1 MKVSVL
7 LLGLLVGS
15 LTIFYPSNAEEIC
28 PSGTV
33 GLCDPG
39 VTEVIESTT
48 ETESSTNSS
57 GTTTIDTTTTTTT
70 TTTVTNEDTGDL
82 LTDEKVSEMGR
93 NQRYGGDM
101 TTDWGGQGPASMGCT
116 GSKGANLGTDKC
128 AQITGSGNNT
138 STMGVPGMG
147 TTFIQTITVSNL
159 GIGSKGGRTNYTI
172 KVDKQDASDRIYM
185 HITGKDG
192 STVSFAGTDI
202 LSEAGVASGYQAYSG
217 GFDFGGTLTT
227 LIVEV
232 GGRDIN
238 LSIGPLFDD
247 VTVNV
252 LWNVIN
258 TIVTEQITTIE
269 TFVALGVFDQETI
282 EVATTVFENNN
293 ISIGPAGETNIQPNI
308 DENMEDMPT
317 YETVSME
324 MNMEMPDIDMSGMG
338 STTDMDMPTIDM
350 PVPEVEI
357 EMNVSIE
364 MEMPNVEPTMDA
376 GPSGDTTNTEV
387 SESPPETQA
396 PEPVEVTPEPTE
408 PEPVE
413 VEVKP
418 EPTEPEPE
426 TTSDTQTAEA
436 KPEPTET
443 SDSNEQE
450 EDVVEAKP
458 EPKKEV
464 KAEPKKVEP
473 KKAEPKKVVVKK
485 ASPKKVVK
493 AKAKP
498 KTKQEKKQEAK
509 QKAAKKIMKKMG
521 DRGKYDSI
529 NQLKTLVVMQVLGNT
544 REFFSAQKLIPQP
557 EGFFTDTRIPDATI
571 SDNNYNQYFM
581 FGGSDAAHDAL
592 VNTQYRR

>member
-15 LTIFYPSNAEEIC
+15 LVFPYSSNAEEIC
-28 PSGTV
+28 PSGQV

-39 VTEVIESTT
+39 VTEVLESTT

-57 GTTTIDTTTTTTT
+57 GTTTTDTTTTTTT

-116 GSKGANLGTDKC
+116 GSKGVNLGTDKC
-128 AQITGSGNNT
+128 AQITGSGNST

-147 TTFIQTITVSNL
+147 TTFIQTITISNL
-159 GIGSKGGRTNYTI
+159 GVGNRGGRTNYTI

-217 GFDFGGTLTT
+217 GFDFGGTLTS

-252 LWNVIN
+252 LWNVIS
-258 TIVTEQITTIE
+258 TIVLQQITTIE
-269 TFVALGVFDQETI
+269 TFVSLGTFDQETI
-282 EVATTVFENNN
+282 EVATTIFENNN
-293 ISIGPAGETNIQPNI
+293 ISIGPSGETNIQPNI

-317 YETVSME
+317 YEAVAME
-324 MNMEMPDIDMSGMG
+324 MNMEMPDMSGMD
-338 STTDMDMPTIDM
+338 STTGMDMPTMDM
-350 PVPEVEI
+350 PDVEI
-357 EMNVSIE
+357 EMDIE
-364 MEMPNVEPTMDA
+364 MEMPNVEPTVDS
-376 GPSGDTTNTEV
+376 GPSGDTTTTET
-387 SESPPETQA
+387 SEPSSETQG
-396 PEPVEVTPEPTE
+396 PEPTE
-408 PEPVE
+408 VE
-413 VEVKP
+413 P
-418 EPTEPEPE
+418 EPTSEVEPESTEAEPE

-464 KAEPKKVEP
+464 KA
-473 KKAEPKKVVVKK
+473 
-485 ASPKKVVK
+485 
-493 AKAKP
+493 
-498 KTKQEKKQEAK
+498 
-509 QKAAKKIMKKMG
+509 
-521 DRGKYDSI
+521 
-529 NQLKTLVVMQVLGNT
+529 
-544 REFFSAQKLIPQP
+544 
-557 EGFFTDTRIPDATI
+557 AT
-571 SDNNYNQYFM
+571 N
-581 FGGSDAAHDAL
+581 
-592 VNTQYRR
+592 

>member
-1 MKVSVL
+1 MS
-7 LLGLLVGS
+7 
-15 LTIFYPSNAEEIC
+15 FWPS
-28 PSGTV
+28 

-39 VTEVIESTT
+39 VTEVLESTT
-48 ETESSTNSS
+48 VTESSTNSS
-57 GTTTIDTTTTTTT
+57 GTTTTDTTTTTTT

-116 GSKGANLGTDKC
+116 GSKGVNLGTDKC
-128 AQITGSGNNT
+128 AQITGSGNST

-147 TTFIQTITVSNL
+147 TTFIQTITISNL
-159 GIGSKGGRTNYTI
+159 GVGNRGGRTNYTI

-217 GFDFGGTLTT
+217 GFDFGGTLTS

-252 LWNVIN
+252 LWNVIS
-258 TIVTEQITTIE
+258 TIVLQQITTIE
-269 TFVALGVFDQETI
+269 TFVSLGTFDQETI
-282 EVATTVFENNN
+282 EVATTIFENNN
-293 ISIGPAGETNIQPNI
+293 ISVGPGGETNIQPNI

-317 YETVSME
+317 YEAVAME
-324 MNMEMPDIDMSGMG
+324 MNMEMPDMSGMD
-338 STTDMDMPTIDM
+338 STTGMDMPTMDM
-350 PVPEVEI
+350 PDVEI
-357 EMNVSIE
+357 EMDIE
-364 MEMPNVEPTMDA
+364 MEMPNVEPTVDS
-376 GPSGDTTNTEV
+376 GPSGDTTTTET
-387 SESPPETQA
+387 SEPPPETSA
-396 PEPVEVTPEPTE
+396 PEPTE
-408 PEPVE
+408 VEPEPTSE
-413 VEVKP
+413 VEP
-418 EPTEPEPE
+418 EPTEAEPE

-464 KAEPKKVEP
+464 KTATKKAEP

-485 ASPKKVVK
+485 TAPKKVVK

-529 NQLKTLVVMQVLGNT
+529 NQMKTLIVMQVLGNT

-557 EGFFTDTRIPDATI
+557 VGFFTDARIPDATI

-581 FGGSDAAHDAL
+581 FGGSDVVHDAL
-592 VNTQYRR
+592 VNSQYRRQ

>member
-15 LTIFYPSNAEEIC
+15 LVFPYSSNAEEIC
-28 PSGTV
+28 PSGQV

-39 VTEVIESTT
+39 VTEVLESTT

-116 GSKGANLGTDKC
+116 GSKGVNLGTDKC
-128 AQITGSGNNT
+128 AQITGSGNST

-147 TTFIQTITVSNL
+147 TTFIQTITISNL
-159 GIGSKGGRTNYTI
+159 GVGSRGGRTNYTI

-217 GFDFGGTLTT
+217 GFDFGGTLTS

-252 LWNVIN
+252 LWNVIS
-258 TIVTEQITTIE
+258 TIVLQQITTIE
-269 TFVALGVFDQETI
+269 TFVSLGTFDQETI
-282 EVATTVFENNN
+282 EVATTIFENNN
-293 ISIGPAGETNIQPNI
+293 ISVGPGGETNIQPNI

-317 YETVSME
+317 YEAVAME
-324 MNMEMPDIDMSGMG
+324 MNMEMPDMSGMD
-338 STTDMDMPTIDM
+338 STTGMDMPTMDM
-350 PVPEVEI
+350 PVPDVEI
-357 EMNVSIE
+357 EMNIDIE
-364 MEMPNVEPTMDA
+364 MEMPNVEPTVDS
-376 GPSGDTTNTEV
+376 GTSGDTTTTET
-387 SESPPETQA
+387 SEPPPETSA
-396 PEPVEVTPEPTE
+396 PEPTE
-408 PEPVE
+408 VEPEPTSE
-413 VEVKP
+413 VEP
-418 EPTEPEPE
+418 EPTEAEPE

-464 KAEPKKVEP
+464 KAATKKVEP

-485 ASPKKVVK
+485 TAPKKVVK

-529 NQLKTLVVMQVLGNT
+529 NQMKTLIVMQVLGNT

-557 EGFFTDTRIPDATI
+557 IGFFTDARIPDATI

-581 FGGSDAAHDAL
+581 FGGSDVVHDAL
-592 VNTQYRR
+592 VNSQYRRQ

>member
-15 LTIFYPSNAEEIC
+15 LVFPYSSNAEEIC
-28 PSGTV
+28 PSGQV

-39 VTEVIESTT
+39 VTEVLESTT

-116 GSKGANLGTDKC
+116 GSKGVNLGTDKC
-128 AQITGSGNNT
+128 AQITGSGNST

-147 TTFIQTITVSNL
+147 TTFIQTITISNL
-159 GIGSKGGRTNYTI
+159 GVGNRGGRTNYTI

-217 GFDFGGTLTT
+217 GFDFGGTLTS

-252 LWNVIN
+252 LWNVIS
-258 TIVTEQITTIE
+258 TIVLQQITTIE
-269 TFVALGVFDQETI
+269 TFVSLGTFDQETI
-282 EVATTVFENNN
+282 EVATTIFENNN
-293 ISIGPAGETNIQPNI
+293 ISIGPSGETNIQPNI

-317 YETVSME
+317 YEAVAME
-324 MNMEMPDIDMSGMG
+324 MNMEMPDMSGMD
-338 STTDMDMPTIDM
+338 STTGMDMPTMDM
-350 PVPEVEI
+350 PDVEI
-357 EMNVSIE
+357 EMDIE
-364 MEMPNVEPTMDA
+364 MEMPNVEPTVDS
-376 GPSGDTTNTEV
+376 GPSGDTTTTET
-387 SESPPETQA
+387 SEPSSETQG
-396 PEPVEVTPEPTE
+396 PEPTE
-408 PEPVE
+408 VEPEPTSE
-413 VEVKP
+413 VEP
-418 EPTEPEPE
+418 EPTEAEPE

-464 KAEPKKVEP
+464 KAATKKAEP

-485 ASPKKVVK
+485 AAPKKVVK

-529 NQLKTLVVMQVLGNT
+529 NQMKTLIVMQVLGNT

-557 EGFFTDTRIPDATI
+557 IGFFTDARIPDATI

-581 FGGSDAAHDAL
+581 FGGSDVVHDAL
-592 VNTQYRR
+592 VNSQYRRQ